1 MRVYLSLAAIIQVAV
16 VALTVAGVR
25 GPSYLTEGR
34 LTKTGSGLLHL
45 GFILFG
51 IVVVAL
57 QKSTWMMPVFSA
69 ATLFS
74 IVGTAMAFYANRIA
88 WHRPVPP
95 EEAPFEWDGDAGE
108 DDAGTTAEESQEA
121 DAEESETAI
130 EEPEGRRRG
139 QSGQPLS

>member
-1 MRVYLSLAAIIQVAV
+1 M

-88 WHRPVPP
+88 WHRPTPA
-95 EEAPFEWDGDAGE
+95 EEAPFEWDGDGVE
-108 DDAGTTAEESQEA
+108 DDAGTLAEESPEADAEGSEAASEEPEA
-121 DAEESETAI
+121 DAEESETAS
-130 EEPEGRRRG
+130 EEPEADAEE
-139 QSGQPLS
+139 SGPPFS